1 MKKITLFLALCVA
14 MTLTAQTMVEIENQ
28 KMVLTNHG
36 VTTVLA
42 PQGDDESYYWASI
55 SPDGERLLYA
65 TAHHGAFITDLQGNV
80 LRSLGNLDAPK
91 WMDNETIGGMNEVY
105 TETGILSH
113 YLYKCVNP
121 DGTQRELT
129 AEETGEFIRLE
140 NERRLELTR
149 RHALRAPARA
159 ADGEAGLAGLKIY
172 LNPGHGGYDAN
183 DRSCWTVNVPETWKH
198 PEGYWE
204 SKSNLVK
211 GLFLRDM
218 LQAAGATV
226 IISRTTNNSGV
237 RDLEYYPNATAD
249 ERAAL
254 IAGDDRDLTAIAE
267 EANANE
273 VDHFLSIHSNALNAQ
288 TNYLL
293 MLYHGE
299 QGKPTVSPS
308 DQMATLAGSIQIQN
322 QLTVWTSP
330 NPLIRGDI
338 TFYGD
343 SPTDPYAGLGVLRP
357 LTVPGH
363 LSEGSFHDYPPETH
377 RLMNDNYCKIE
388 ALRMFQ
394 YFHRYYNR
402 TLPQTACISGW
413 VKSGNEKVDVLGE
426 PKFTYVKYSDDQWLP
441 LNGAKVVLI
450 DANGAR
456 IDSLVTDNE
465 YNGVFAF
472 FDLTPG
478 TYSVEVSKQKYET
491 LKETVTVVAEQ
502 IAGLKVRPNNIRLE
516 VEDFQNGGGD
526 AMPLDNYLFE
536 TVSDLTAVPAGV
548 TRIAYRDGYV
558 YMIQDGSLV
567 RQALAGGAL
576 EALPMP
582 DGVKYADLA
591 FSADG
596 YLLARTIDTDALTVY
611 SYDSQFTA
619 ADLLFSKPQAGLG
632 TAMAVQGPLW
642 KAKVYA
648 PMADNLFCVTYDADA
663 PANIAATTVAAAG
676 MTAADRIV
684 LTPAGNIEASQGESW
699 LKYAGVNYKAVPV
712 LDNGAA
718 VGFMLYNEQNTAV
731 SAKYPDAGLG
741 TAAAGWAQALV
752 WSEGYE
758 IHVIIAA
765 EGEGMQHFRTIAQPV
780 ANIYAAECRFDSLTN
795 KFSFRLNE
803 DATAVVL
810 SIEKDGEMSDSRSY
824 GAMTKGLHTVDN
836 PFVGAEF
843 DAWSVSA
850 AARPVSYPVKIS
862 DDSEKFQFWSPRGVE
877 VDKTPTS
884 PYFGRVYV
892 AECAGGRCSNDAG
905 GGWPA
910 PSYRTTTQ
918 GIYVMGS
925 DFSDV
930 TGQGNNAYNG
940 GVKWGDN
947 TSKAYQYAVRGIGVA
962 ENGDVYVTSSSASSV
977 GVYLMNPAQPSDN
990 FVSVLAGTKK
1000 KHVDPETGEYVY
1012 DGQLVKK
1019 STIICNAVQDVAIRG
1034 TGKNLKLYTY
1044 DRAVAGEEGNS
1055 NIWRYDIGTLDSLPW
1070 NDAPS
1075 AVEFNNLNNENH
1087 VRNGFGQIAYD
1098 GHGGWWMS
1106 QYRAGTNSWAV
1117 PGLMHETGGEMDFNL
1132 ASTDFKSEDKVK
1144 GTYMGG
1150 MAVSVD
1156 GSVVAIGTDVGI
1168 VRVFDVTYDQ
1178 NNKPDLSDKCT
1189 INWGN
1194 GAGNTIGMDFD
1205 PAGNLYIV
1213 SNSNERLMVY
1223 AMPTLNNVCT
1233 TRIPL
1238 KVKADDSAVDNVRGV
1253 NVFVYPNPATEYL
1266 HIDGNI
1272 TAYQLY
1278 SLNGTMLRSEK
1289 VSGSTVLNVA
1299 GLAEGTYIVR
1309 TEDAGGAQ
1317 VFSFVKK

>member
-1 MKKITLFLALCVA
+1 MKTITTNINLIIMKKITLFLALCVA

-65 TAHHGAFITDLQGNV
+65 TAHHGVFITDLQGNV

-159 ADGEAGLAGLKIY
+159 ADGQEGLAGLKIY

-183 DRSCWTVNVPETWKH
+183 DRSCWTVNVPEQWKH

-218 LQAAGATV
+218 LQKAGATV
-226 IISRTTNNSGV
+226 IISRTTNNSGE
-237 RDLEYYPNATAD
+237 RDIQYYPNATAE
-249 ERAAL
+249 ERAA
-254 IAGDDRDLTAIAE
+254 IMAGDDRDLTAIAE

-273 VDHFLSIHSNALNAQ
+273 VDHFLSIHSNSLNAQ

-402 TLPQTACISGW
+402 QLPQTACISGW

-426 PKFTYVKYSDDQWLP
+426 PKFTYVKNSDDQWLP

-472 FDLTPG
+472 FDLNPG

-502 IAGLKVRPNNIRLE
+502 IAGLKIRPNNIRLE

-536 TVSDLTAVPAGV
+536 TVSDLTTIPVGV

-558 YMIQDGSLV
+558 YMIQNGSLV

-648 PMADNLFCVTYDADA
+648 PMADNLLCVTYDADA

-718 VGFMLYNEQNTAV
+718 VGFMLYNEQNAAV
-731 SAKYPDAGLG
+731 SAKYPEAGLG
-741 TAAAGWAQALV
+741 TVAAQWAQALV

-765 EGEGMQHFRTIAQPV
+765 AGEGMQHFRTVAQPV

-862 DDSEKFQFWSPRGVE
+862 DDSEKFQFWSPRSVE
-877 VDKTPTS
+877 IDKTPTS

-892 AECAGGRCSNDAG
+892 GESAGGACESG
-905 GGWPA
+905 
-910 PSYRTTTQ
+910 RTTTR
-918 GIYVMGS
+918 GMYIMGS
-925 DFSDV
+925 DFTDITS
-930 TGQGNNAYNG
+930 QGNIAYDG
-940 GVKWGDN
+940 GFNWGTN
-947 TSKAYQYAVRGIGVA
+947 EGPYGAAFRGIAVA
-962 ENGDVYVTSSSASSV
+962 PDGDVYISSSSATTV
-977 GVYLMNPAQPSDN
+977 GVYKMNPANPSDA
-990 FVSVLAGTKK
+990 FVNVLAGSKK

-1019 STIICNAVQDVAIRG
+1019 STVICDAVQDLAVQG
-1034 TGKNLKLYTY
+1034 TGRNLKLYTY
-1044 DRAVAGEEGNS
+1044 DRAVSGEEGNS

-1087 VRNGFGQIAYD
+1087 VRNGFGQMAYD
-1098 GHGGWWMS
+1098 GHGGWWIS
-1106 QYRAGTNSWAV
+1106 QYRYNNSYAV
-1117 PGLMHETGGEMDFNL
+1117 PGLMHITSGMIDFNL
-1132 ASTDFKSEDKVK
+1132 GSSSFITEDKVD
-1144 GTYMGG
+1144 GVFRGG
-1150 MAVSVD
+1150 MAVSLD
-1156 GSVVAIGTDVGI
+1156 GSVVALGTALGT
-1168 VRVFDVTYDQ
+1168 VRVFNAEYDA
-1178 NNKPDLSDKCT
+1178 NNAPVLTDKCK
-1189 INWGN
+1189 IEWANN
-1194 GAGNTIGMDFD
+1194 VGNTTSMDFD

-1213 SNSNERLMVY
+1213 SESNERLMVY
-1223 AMPTLNNVCT
+1223 SLPNQNNVYT

-1238 KVKADDSAVDNVRGV
+1238 RNKEVIDAVENVSGV
-1253 NVFVYPNPATEYL
+1253 NVFVYPNPATDYL